1 MGKQQKQSIEIE
13 TEASLDFKKHDW
25 YFEELKIFLKDFIRE
40 YNAALIG
47 KSKPDAVY
55 LALNS
60 IYLWA
65 SDQFEA
71 LEVDEELK
79 KELEIIKQKVLKSEK
94 GTLKQIYD
102 LFLKFNKYLSKTENK
117 PKVRISREDEY
128 ESFWRTEEIAGLRE
142 MKKAF
147 YDSFMLPED

>member
-1 MGKQQKQSIEIE
+1 MSNFQKKKIEIE
-13 TEASLDFKKHDW
+13 SDASLDFKKHDW
-25 YFEELKIFLKDFIRE
+25 YFEELKIFLKDFIKE

-47 KSKPDAVY
+47 KSKPDNVY

-71 LEVDEELK
+71 LDIDKKLKEDLEEIK
-79 KELEIIKQKVLKSEK
+79 KKVLKNEK
-94 GTLKQIYD
+94 GTLKLIYD

-128 ESFWRTEEIAGLRE
+128 ENFWRKEENAGLRE

-147 YDSFMLPED
+147 YDSFILPED

>member
-1 MGKQQKQSIEIE
+1 MNKPQKQQIEVQSD
-13 TEASLDFKKHDW
+13 ASLDFKKHDW
-25 YFEELKIFLKDFIRE
+25 YFEELKILLIDFIQK
-40 YNAALIG
+40 YNSALIG
-47 KSKPDAVY
+47 KTKPDQVY

-71 LEVDEELK
+71 LEVSEELQK
-79 KELEIIKQKVLKSEK
+79 SLEEIKSKVLKGEK
-94 GTLKQIYD
+94 GTLTLIYN
-102 LFLKFNKYLSKTENK
+102 LFLQFNKYLSKTENK
-117 PKVRISREDEY
+117 PKVRINREDEY
-128 ESFWRTEEIAGLRE
+128 ESFWRTEEVAGLRE